1 MSPCLADAKAAN
13 RRPQDAA
20 FLAELQRLETV
31 NPSYRLIGTMTAPQ
45 ESSRTWAGE
54 TGVVQRTMLERHLPN
69 LMSPIYYFAGPPAM
83 TMAMQQMLEKIGVDG
98 QAMRY
103 EEFYGY

>member
-1 MSPCLADAKAAN
+1 M
-13 RRPQDAA
+13 
-20 FLAELQRLETV
+20 LQ
-31 NPSYRLIGTMTAPQ
+31 
-45 ESSRTWAGE
+45 
-54 TGVVQRTMLERHLPN
+54 RHLPD

-83 TMAMQQMLEKIGVDG
+83 TTSMQRMLEEIGIEE